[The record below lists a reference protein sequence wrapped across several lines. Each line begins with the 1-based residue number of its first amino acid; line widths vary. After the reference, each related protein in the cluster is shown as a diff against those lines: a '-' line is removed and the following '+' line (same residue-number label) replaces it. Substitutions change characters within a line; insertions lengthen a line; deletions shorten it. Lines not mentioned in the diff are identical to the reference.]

1 MNVQCVVCLLNTY
14 IKCDHTLQPVE
25 AVTENCVRLTDIR
38 AQCMQIF
45 RMSERVYVCVC
56 VCVTHK
62 LNANEEKQTT
72 AIGDKKIDNEEPI
85 SIKNLIKH
93 TKFT

>member
-1 MNVQCVVCLLNTY
+1 MYANIPN
-14 IKCDHTLQPVE
+14 E
-25 AVTENCVRLTDIR
+25 WA
-38 AQCMQIF
+38 
-45 RMSERVYVCVC
+45 SVC

>member
-1 MNVQCVVCLLNTY
+1 M
-14 IKCDHTLQPVE
+14 QPVE

-56 VCVTHK
+56 
-62 LNANEEKQTT
+62 
-72 AIGDKKIDNEEPI
+72 
-85 SIKNLIKH
+85 H
-93 TKFT
+93 TQIECERRKTDHGNRRQKD